1 MNERLTIGLWLVALF
16 VSIIASAII
25 SGTEIGLYSL
35 NKVRLSLRA
44 AKGDAQ
50 AKVILAELA
59 RPDRLLAMLLISN
72 NVVHYLCAMAM
83 TAILS
88 FENLSQEWV
97 AVVSSLILTPVL
109 FVFGEALPKELFRVH
124 ADRLTYGFA
133 LPLKVL
139 RVGLTVVGVLPVAR
153 LLTIATERAAG
164 LRNEAL
170 SDARQRVA
178 LLLKEGAGV
187 GVLSES
193 QVTLLDRALLLG
205 DVTVRDEMTP
215 WAKVR
220 TLAADA
226 DRGRA
231 MRVLMDVPH
240 AWVPVVDRAGACLG
254 LLRQMDLFVMP
265 EREPLGMLKAPVRMG
280 PGTKVRE
287 ALQMLRQNPAPV
299 GIVVDGSGRPLG
311 IVTPT
316 DLVEALTGE
325 LADVSGAVGR

>member
-1 MNERLTIGLWLVALF
+1 MSERVIIGAWLLGLLVC
-16 VSIIASAII
+16 VIASALI

-44 AKGDAQ
+44 ARGERDARI
-50 AKVILAELA
+50 ILEETA
-59 RPDRLLAMLLISN
+59 RPDRLLAMLLIGN

-83 TAILS
+83 TAILTH
-88 FENLSQEWV
+88 ENLSEGSI
-97 AVVSSLILTPVL
+97 ALVSSAVLTPVM

-133 LPLKVL
+133 LPLRVL
-139 RVGLTVVGVLPVAR
+139 RVVLTAVGVLPVAR
-153 LLTIATERAAG
+153 LLTLATERAAG
-164 LRNEAL
+164 LREEGL

-231 MRVLMDVPH
+231 IRLLVDNPH
-240 AWVPVVDRAGACLG
+240 TWVPVVDRAGACTG
-254 LLRQMDLFVMP
+254 VLRQMDLFVMP
-265 EREPLGMLKAPVRMG
+265 EREPSGLLKAPVRLA
-280 PGTKVRE
+280 PTTKVRE
-287 ALQMLRQNPAPV
+287 ALQMLRQNAAPL
-299 GIVVDGSGRPLG
+299 GIVVDGAGRPLG
-311 IVTPT
+311 IVTPK

-325 LADVSGAVGR
+325 LAAV